1 MYYFEYDK
9 KGFLF
14 KYKESTNSEIELL
27 IEKKNNSYNEDSV
40 LSYYFLT
47 GSTIYR
53 VENYGIDKS
62 VVKYDAPIMFRHRF
76 EAGESWMSVVS
87 KENVINFNHPK
98 EKEKEDDNIERKHP
112 EYYYDKKSDLELVGE
127 IYGDNYYSVP
137 KVKKQLFLENDKL
150 YNFKIQIDNN
160 NLMKW
165 KSLIDFIN

>member
-14 KYKESTNSEIELL
+14 KYKESTNSEVELL
-27 IEKKNNSYNEDSV
+27 IEKNNNTYNEEGV

-62 VVKYDAPIMFRHRF
+62 VVKYDTPIMFRHRF
-76 EAGESWMSVVS
+76 EAGESWMSVV
-87 KENVINFNHPK
+87 KRENVINPNHP
-98 EKEKEDDNIERKHP
+98 EEKEDDNIERKHP
-112 EYYYDKKSDLELVGE
+112 EFYYDKKSDLEVVNE
-127 IYGDNYYSVP
+127 IYGDNYYNVP

>member
-62 VVKYDAPIMFRHRF
+62 
-76 EAGESWMSVVS
+76 
-87 KENVINFNHPK
+87 
-98 EKEKEDDNIERKHP
+98 
-112 EYYYDKKSDLELVGE
+112 DLELVGE